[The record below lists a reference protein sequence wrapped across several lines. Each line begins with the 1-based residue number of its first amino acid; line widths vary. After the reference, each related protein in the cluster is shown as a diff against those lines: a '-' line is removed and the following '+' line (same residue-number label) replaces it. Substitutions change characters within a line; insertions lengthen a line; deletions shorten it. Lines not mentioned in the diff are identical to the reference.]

1 MIDFGFITIVTG
13 LVALNALFVAAEFA
27 IVGTPRTAIDQLA
40 STGSARAATVA
51 RVLREPARQDRYIAT
66 AQLGITIA
74 SLGLGMYAEPR
85 LASAI
90 ANQLALTGAPAWLA
104 SHALAGVT
112 SLIILTYLHIVL
124 GEMVPKAVALAQPLR
139 AALWLTPLMLV
150 VQTATYPLV
159 AVLNGFGNGLLRT
172 VGVERRLGNVTR
184 TTADEL
190 HHIVRDAE
198 RGGMLGSEAAD
209 VIDELIHFGELTARE
224 VMVPRVK
231 IRGIEVGAGFDEIAV
246 AVTLAPHARY
256 PVFARDL
263 DHIVG
268 MIHIKDIARRASERS
283 GLRQAEIL
291 PIPFVPGSA
300 TLDTVLEAMRNANAQ
315 MAVVMDE
322 HGGTDGI
329 VTTEDLFEEVVGD
342 IPDATSGAL
351 PDLHVDEAGV
361 LHAAGTV
368 RIEEL
373 GEHLDRPLE
382 HEEVDTVSGL
392 VLSLLDRP
400 PQVGDR
406 VRYDGIELEV
416 AAVTGRGVAD
426 CRVAIIGPAAPA
438 DEESPESS
446 HPR

>member
-1 MIDFGFITIVTG
+1 MIDLAFIAIVTG
-13 LVALNALFVAAEFA
+13 LIALNALFVAAEFA
-27 IVGTPRTAIDQLA
+27 IVGTPRTAIEQLA
-40 STGSARAATVA
+40 SNGGARAVTVA
-51 RVLREPARQDRYIAT
+51 RVLRDPARQDRYIAT
-66 AQLGITIA
+66 AQLGITVA

-85 LASAI
+85 LAAAI
-90 ANQLALTGAPAWLA
+90 SGQLALTGAPAWLA
-104 SHALAGVT
+104 SHALAGVG
-112 SLIILTYLHIVL
+112 SLLLLTYLHIVL
-124 GEMVPKAVALAQPLR
+124 GEMVPKAVALAQPIR
-139 AALWLTPLMLV
+139 AALWLTPLMLA
-150 VQTATYPLV
+150 VQTAAYPLV
-159 AVLNGFGNGLLRT
+159 VGLNGLGNALLRL
-172 VGVERRLGNVTR
+172 VGIERRLGNVAR
-184 TTADEL
+184 TTAEEL
-190 HHIVRDAE
+190 HHIVRDSE
-198 RGGMLGSEAAD
+198 RGGMLGAEAAD

-231 IRGIEVGAGFDEIAV
+231 IRGIEVGAGFDEVVI

-268 MIHIKDIARRASERS
+268 MIHVKDIARRVYDRS
-283 GLRQAEIL
+283 GLRQADIR

-300 TLDTVLEAMRNANAQ
+300 TLDTVLEAMRDANAQ

-342 IPDATSGAL
+342 IPDAASGAL
-351 PDLHVDEAGV
+351 PDLHVDDAGV

-368 RIEEL
+368 RLDEL
-373 GEHLDRPLE
+373 GEHLDRALE

-406 VRYDGIELEV
+406 VHYDGIELEV
-416 AAVTGRGVAD
+416 AAVTGRGVAE
-426 CRVAIIGPAAPA
+426 CRVATPGRDAPA
-438 DEESPESS
+438 DGNAPEPS